1 MLRGVRLDQIV
12 GGAHTEVGSL
22 VLTQKEYQSMHKSFL
37 CLLVTL
43 FISGVAAADGA
54 SSTPPVA
61 EGAIP
66 SAYVWLS
73 GGTVAVGIGYS
84 WGHGTL
90 YYSKDQKQY
99 KFKLSGVSIVDVGG
113 AGINA
118 EGEVYNLTSPMDLS
132 GDYKAVTAG
141 VTIIEGGSL
150 AYLKND
156 KGVVIKLHSQTGG
169 LRFNLSANGIHI
181 TVQQP

>member
-1 MLRGVRLDQIV
+1 
-12 GGAHTEVGSL
+12 
-22 VLTQKEYQSMHKSFL
+22 MHKLFFSLLAMLFMSF
-37 CLLVTL
+37 
-43 FISGVAAADGA
+43 VASAADNA
-54 SSTPPVA
+54 SSAPAA

-66 SAYVWLS
+66 SAYLWLS
-73 GGTVAVGIGYS
+73 GGAVAIGIGYT

-118 EGEVYNLTSPMDLS
+118 EGEVYNLSSPTDLS

-141 VTIIEGGSL
+141 VTLIEGGSL

-169 LRFNLSANGIHI
+169 LRFNLSANGMKI
-181 TVQQP
+181 TLQPS

>member
-1 MLRGVRLDQIV
+1 
-12 GGAHTEVGSL
+12 
-22 VLTQKEYQSMHKSFL
+22 MHKSFL
-37 CLLVTL
+37 SLLAML
-43 FISGVAAADGA
+43 FMSVFASAADNA
-54 SSTPPVA
+54 SSGPVA

-66 SAYVWLS
+66 SAYLWLS
-73 GGTVAVGIGYS
+73 GGAVAIGIGYT

-118 EGEVYNLTSPMDLS
+118 EGEVYNLSSPMDLS
-132 GDYKAVTAG
+132 GDYTAVTAG
-141 VTIIEGGSL
+141 VTLIEGGSL
-150 AYLKND
+150 AYLKNA

-169 LRFNLSANGIHI
+169 LRFNLSANGMKI
-181 TVQQP
+181 TLQPS